1 MNYFFGLK
9 KFDLNNLFFVIKKK
23 TGEIKSS
30 VFFIL
35 SCGILIFIWRNF
47 FNVLKFNKWLKK
59 FCLKI
64 FYGVIKVC

>member
-1 MNYFFGLK
+1 MIIFVFG
-9 KFDLNNLFFVIKKK
+9 DLKK
-23 TGEIKSS
+23 TGEKKSS

-35 SCGILIFIWRNF
+35 VYRILIFVWKNF

-59 FCLKI
+59 FCLMI